1 MIKFNKVTKMYR
13 KGRVHA
19 LNDVSLFIG
28 KGEFVYVIGPTG
40 AGKSTFIKLLYREE
54 KPTDGTVEVNGI
66 LVNKLANRKVPLY
79 RRHIGV
85 VFQDYKL
92 LPKKT
97 VFENIAFALEVI
109 GKHPSVI
116 RKQVL
121 NVLAVVGLEDK
132 AKAFPSELSGGQQ
145 QRVAIARAIVND
157 PAVLIADEPTGNL
170 DPESSKEI
178 MNLLEQISERGTTIV
193 MVTHDRQ
200 MVNTYKHRTI
210 TIESG
215 FVSHD
220 TMGGGYNDNLQTW

>member
-1 MIKFNKVTKMYR
+1 MIKFTNVTKMYR

-19 LNDVSLFIG
+19 LNNVSLFIG
-28 KGEFVYVIGPTG
+28 KGEFVYIIGPTG

-54 KPTDGTVEVNGI
+54 KATSGEVEVNGTNLSKI
-66 LVNKLANRKVPLY
+66 RNSRVPYY
-79 RRHIGV
+79 RRKIGV

-109 GKHPSVI
+109 GKSPRVI

-121 NVLAVVGLEDK
+121 TILQLVGLEDK
-132 AKAFPSELSGGQQ
+132 AKAFPHELSGGQQ
-145 QRVAIARAIVND
+145 QRVAIARALINNPGVM
-157 PAVLIADEPTGNL
+157 IADEPTGNL

-178 MNLLEQISERGTTIV
+178 MKLLEEISKRGTTIV

-215 FVSHD
+215 FISND

>member
-1 MIKFNKVTKMYR
+1 MIKFTNVTKMYR

-19 LNDVSLFIG
+19 LNNVSLFIG

-54 KPTDGTVEVNGI
+54 RATSGVVEVNGI
-66 LVNKLANRKVPLY
+66 KVNKISNRKVPYY

-85 VFQDYKL
+85 IFQDYKL
-92 LPKKT
+92 LQKKT
-97 VFENIAFALEVI
+97 VYENIAFTLEVI
-109 GKHPSVI
+109 GKHPSLI

-121 NVLAVVGLEDK
+121 SVLQLVGLEDK
-132 AKAFPSELSGGQQ
+132 AKAFPHELSGGQQ
-145 QRVAIARAIVND
+145 QRVAIARAIIND
-157 PAVLIADEPTGNL
+157 PAVVIADEPTGNL

-178 MNLLEQISERGTTIV
+178 MNLLEEISNRGTTIV

-215 FVSHD
+215 YVSHD